1 MTMKRA
7 ILSAM
12 AGLMAAVMT
21 IEAQTS
27 GNLSKNISW
36 TLADSVLTISGSGKM
51 PGYNSTSISKL
62 PWSDERMAASVK
74 KIVIEEGI
82 TEIGAYCFGARAH
95 SRSAR
100 EAKSH
105 TYYNTQDATTTAHF
119 LNIDEI
125 VLPSTLTKIGH
136 HAFVRMPV
144 THICFPEGLKE
155 ICAGAFSNSALQ
167 MVVLPAQL
175 THLGSE
181 AFGDCLNLQA
191 VDFRGLPLA
200 ISSGTFFGDDRL
212 RLLTHTYGIKS
223 VNLTAFD
230 ASTLTK
236 FSPEEILQMFHSDG
250 VDYHLS
256 LYVPAR
262 ENFPG
267 DDSEYDEAVDKAL
280 DVFYNNEASNAT
292 SFFELDRF
300 RLSDY
305 DEKNSTFTIST
316 VNHGK
321 LLMHV
326 DADAAPTFSARWPKL
341 AKMGKPVYKPDNGR
355 VKLQSINYTIG
366 DRTFV
371 AAPIQ

>member
-1 MTMKRA
+1 MKRT
-7 ILSAM
+7 ILSAL
-12 AGLMAAVMT
+12 AGLTGILAVG
-21 IEAQTS
+21 AQTS
-27 GNLSKNISW
+27 GTLSKTISW
-36 TLADSVLTISGSGKM
+36 ALADSTLTISGSGKM
-51 PGYNSTSISKL
+51 PSYNSTSIAKL
-62 PWSDERMAASVK
+62 PWSDERMAASIK

-95 SRSAR
+95 SRNAR
-100 EAKSH
+100 DAKSH
-105 TYYNTQDATTTAHF
+105 TFYNTQDATTSAHF

-125 VLPSTLTKIGH
+125 LLPSSLTKIGH
-136 HAFVRMPV
+136 HAFVRMPI

-155 ICAGAFSNSALQ
+155 ICAGAFSNSALEV
-167 MVVLPAQL
+167 VVLPSQL

-212 RLLTHTYGIKS
+212 RLMTHTHRIKS

-236 FSPEEILQMFHSDG
+236 FTPDEILQMFHSDG
-250 VDYHLS
+250 VDYHLK

-267 DDSEYDEAVDKAL
+267 NDAEYDEAVNKAL
-280 DVFYNNEASNAT
+280 DVFYTNEASNAT

-305 DEKNSTFTIST
+305 DEHNSTFTIST
-316 VNHGK
+316 VNHGV
-321 LLMHV
+321 LLMKV
-326 DADAAPTFSARWPKL
+326 DADAAPAFAARWAKL
-341 AKMGKPVYKPDNGR
+341 SKMGKPVYKPDNGK